1 MLVIPFDPQLPQDN
15 VNITVQ
21 RLGERQQRGLS
32 EERGDFPMLRPCST
46 AHFGQPSM
54 GKVDFRLLVC
64 RREWVQCGLRCAV
77 MLEGCDGLLIGS
89 SQVARGVTCRLGV
102 GESLKVGDL

>member
-1 MLVIPFDPQLPQDN
+1 
-15 VNITVQ
+15 
-21 RLGERQQRGLS
+21 
-32 EERGDFPMLRPCST
+32 
-46 AHFGQPSM
+46 M

-89 SQVARGVTCRLGV
+89 SQVVRGVTYRRGV
-102 GESLKVGDL
+102 GEALKVADLERF